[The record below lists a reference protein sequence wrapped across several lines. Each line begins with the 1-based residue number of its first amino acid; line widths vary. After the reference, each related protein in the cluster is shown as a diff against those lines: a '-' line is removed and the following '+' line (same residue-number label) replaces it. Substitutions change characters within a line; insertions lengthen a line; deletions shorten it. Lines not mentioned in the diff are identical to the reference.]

1 MSVASLVD
9 KATSDLLI
17 GPDWGRN
24 LEICDALNNDPG
36 QAKEVVKAARKRLAH
51 KNPTVQLLTLT
62 VLETLV
68 KNCGDAVHQQ
78 VAEKD
83 VLHEMVKIV
92 KKRGDLSVREKILG
106 LLDSWQEAFGGQR
119 GRYPQFFSAYDEL
132 RRSGVDFPQ
141 RQDAPPIFT
150 PPQSHPITAY
160 PAPGFVAAAASP
172 EPPLPP
178 LDVDIQRLSL
188 ADLDSA
194 RSGMEVLSEMLNA
207 IDPRDKSAL
216 REELIV
222 ELVEQCQRTQKQVMH
237 LVSTTSDETLLFQ
250 ALSLNDDLQKV
261 LAKRDAMASGA
272 TPAAGKQPEAPP
284 APVFPRVEEEGEDD
298 FARLARRSRQN
309 SDQPAP
315 KPSAPPQLVRIPGPP
330 VPQTRIQP
338 PSNNKSTK
346 PTSEDLLSGEAFGA
360 GGAASDSK
368 KAAVLH
374 THGLDELE
382 EPEENI
388 NPFALRKQPSN
399 GAAPA
404 TSTPQPLPPPPQKNS
419 QRQQFFQHHRPVWDE
434 DRSEQEHMHNPYAA
448 LFDQPKQQ
456 QQAEKPTA
464 MSSSATPSSSNSLF
478 SDLVD
483 LQGARM
489 KRL

>member
-1 MSVASLVD
+1 ASLVD

-160 PAPGFVAAAASP
+160 PAPGFRSF
-172 EPPLPP
+172 L
-178 LDVDIQRLSL
+178 LCCSL

-298 FARLARRSRQN
+298 FARLARRFALSFQKL
-309 SDQPAP
+309 SFD
-315 KPSAPPQLVRIPGPP
+315 
-330 VPQTRIQP
+330 TP
-338 PSNNKSTK
+338 PSQKPAKLGSACSETKRSPSTR
-346 PTSEDLLSGEAFGA
+346 PDSRPSSPANENP
-360 GGAASDSK
+360 AS
-368 KAAVLH
+368 
-374 THGLDELE
+374 
-382 EPEENI
+382 
-388 NPFALRKQPSN
+388 FQQQPSN

-419 QRQQFFQHHRPVWDE
+419 QRQQFFQHH
-434 DRSEQEHMHNPYAA
+434 
-448 LFDQPKQQ
+448 
-456 QQAEKPTA
+456 
-464 MSSSATPSSSNSLF
+464 
-478 SDLVD
+478 
-483 LQGARM
+483 
-489 KRL
+489 